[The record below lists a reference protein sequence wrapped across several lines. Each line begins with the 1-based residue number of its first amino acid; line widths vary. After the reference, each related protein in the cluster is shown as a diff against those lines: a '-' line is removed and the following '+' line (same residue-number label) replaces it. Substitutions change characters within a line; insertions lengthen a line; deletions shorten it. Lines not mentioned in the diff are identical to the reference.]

1 MERTKRLYRVEA
13 FEWVF
18 GERITRKERYVHA
31 YSTQQA
37 VFLAFRHTILNE
49 GWSVN
54 VEEVAE

>member
-1 MERTKRLYRVEA
+1 MAKEKKLYRVEA

-31 YSTQQA
+31 HSTQQA
-37 VFLAFRHTILNE
+37 IFLAFRHTCLNE

-54 VEEVAE
+54 AEVVK